1 MTKVIMEYQDSDY
14 LGTLFQDA
22 ISQCL
27 FMKMEFIVKIHKEKD
42 TATER
47 EQINNEH
54 MLKFYD
60 EKIAAYEAMR
70 NSLKWT
76 EKND

>member
-1 MTKVIMEYQDSDY
+1 MTKVIMEFEDSDY

-27 FMKMEFIVKIHKEKD
+27 FMKMEFIVKLHKEKD

-47 EQINNEH
+47 EKINNEH

-70 NSLKWT
+70 NSLALIG
-76 EKND
+76 KND

>member
-1 MTKVIMEYQDSDY
+1 MTKVTMEYEDIDY

-22 ISQCL
+22 ITQCL
-27 FMKMEFIVKIHKEKD
+27 EMKMDLLVKIHKEKD

-47 EQINNEH
+47 EKINNEH

-70 NSLKWT
+70 NSLNW
-76 EKND
+76 EK